1 MLVEAVLDA
10 ARRGAPAG
18 IIAMQFHRA
27 LVEALVTVARTVG
40 EPRVVLTGGCFQNR
54 LLRDLSREALEAAG
68 HDVVLPRDVPC
79 NDGGVALGQVVV
91 AAARLAGGR

>member
-1 MLVEAVLDA
+1 MGKRDFRHA
-10 ARRGAPAG
+10 
-18 IIAMQFHRA
+18 
-27 LVEALVTVARTVG
+27 
-40 EPRVVLTGGCFQNR
+40 TGGG
-54 LLRDLSREALEAAG
+54 SREALEAAG